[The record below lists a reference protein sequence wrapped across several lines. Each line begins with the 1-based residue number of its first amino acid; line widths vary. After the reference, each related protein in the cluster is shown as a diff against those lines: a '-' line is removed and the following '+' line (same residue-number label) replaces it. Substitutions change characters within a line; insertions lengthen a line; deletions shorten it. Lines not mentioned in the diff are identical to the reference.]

1 METRTDRAKTQ
12 IQIAERL
19 LLIARLLWRA
29 GVSHKN
35 MAGRLAEEYRN
46 VEPADAEAKASIG
59 RRIAAH
65 AKTPGPIMKDSV
77 DRMAAVMREAAE
89 SRLLD
94 AEGARIAA
102 MYPGSDVSWW
112 EYLALMQRH
121 YCGLAS
127 PTMGDMDV
135 TANAIESIARGIVAA
150 SVGGSGKKRA
160 GTRKTKAKR
169 FKTTRPLTNAQSQAF
184 AEYCRFK
191 NVAIVAKEL
200 GISRSAA
207 HDRIKAALEKTGQAP
222 DRATRSVRAKAL
234 PTDSRGQA
242 TVIDD

>member
-35 MAGRLAEEYRN
+35 MAERLAEEYRN

-135 TANAIESIARGIVAA
+135 TANAIESIAR
-150 SVGGSGKKRA
+150 
-160 GTRKTKAKR
+160 
-169 FKTTRPLTNAQSQAF
+169 
-184 AEYCRFK
+184 
-191 NVAIVAKEL
+191 AIVQPNPAAGPVGLVKGLFSPEQL
-200 GISRSAA
+200 AERYGLSADA
-207 HDRIKAALEKTGQAP
+207 VRKRLERYRQHNLDGWVENVERKPREPRFTYDHDAVKHVLDGMVSQRTRRTKTSG
-222 DRATRSVRAKAL
+222 
-234 PTDSRGQA
+234 
-242 TVIDD
+242 